1 MTKIS
6 SKQNVLVT
14 VVKSKRD
21 LNLILKEGWYRIPL
35 KYAPKQKFKYLAFYG
50 PISGNLGGK
59 ITYYANIKKITRAT
73 RRDLLPKEVSH
84 PRIHNLYLHFELRKI
99 FKLPKPIRNKSRRR
113 VSFGFTTL
121 SLLKK
126 AGDPNYSRRAG
137 DILDLYGVPPIEE
150 IFEKA
155 LKGLKIKYVREYT
168 ISKNGKKYRLD
179 FAIFP
184 PALTCGEPACPESAC
199 GEPVES
205 VEWVEPIS
213 SKSGLISS
221 KQKIAIECDGAKSH
235 SLLSQKIRD
244 RAKDKFLRRA
254 GWKILRFTE
263 KEIMEK
269 ADGPEGSRGIDACIL
284 KLKSLLDKGE
294 PFVPLKFVF

>member
-184 PALTCGEPACPESAC
+184 PVLTCGEPF
-199 GEPVES
+199 
-205 VEWVEPIS
+205 VEPIS

-221 KQKIAIECDGAKSH
+221 KQKIAIECDGEKSH

-263 KEIMEK
+263 KEIIEK
-269 ADGPEGSRGIDACIL
+269 ADDPEGSRGIDACIL
-284 KLKSLLDKGE
+284 KLKSLLNKGGQRII
-294 PFVPLKFVF
+294 LCLG